1 MDAVGQ
7 YQRNKIDCDA
17 TCKLRSHTKKM
28 KPHLFVK
35 YARSAVHVKQSND
48 RFFYENER
56 QICSSGVDWL
66 DPTP

>member
-28 KPHLFVK
+28 KSHLFVK
-35 YARSAVHVKQSND
+35 YEHSAVHVVLYTLNKAMTVFFMRTKD
-48 RFFYENER
+48 RFVQREL
-56 QICSSGVDWL
+56 IG
-66 DPTP
+66 